1 MINIFQPSLGKEEVK
16 AIEKVF
22 ESNWIGKGPQTELF
36 EKLLATKLN
45 VNTEN
50 ITTTTCCT
58 EGIFQ
63 ILEFLNLPEGSEVIL
78 PSISFVGVG
87 NAILSLGAKPIFCDI
102 DERTLN
108 VTSYDIVQKI
118 TSKTKKIEYNDKLW
132 GADPDEYLTEE
143 VINELRFNYQSSHKP
158 LIEPNNEYICIHIK
172 FSHIC
177 ILLK

>member
-1 MINIFQPSLGKEEVK
+1 MINIFQPSLGKEETE
-16 AIEKVF
+16 AIKEVF
-22 ESNWIGKGPQTELF
+22 ESNWIGKGPKTELF
-36 EKLLATKLN
+36 EQSLADKLN
-45 VNTEN
+45 VDSEN

-63 ILEFLNLPEGSEVIL
+63 ILDYLKIGKGDEVIL

-118 TSKTKKIEYNDKLW
+118 TSKTN
-132 GADPDEYLTEE
+132 A
-143 VINELRFNYQSSHKP
+143 F
-158 LIEPNNEYICIHIK
+158 
-172 FSHIC
+172 
-177 ILLK
+177 